1 MFQFPRLPP
10 APLCVRGGAPWLD
23 QGGLLHSGTL
33 GSSRDRRSPRCF
45 AAGPR
50 PSSARQAQASP
61 ARPSS
66 LPPPSRGA
74 QPRPR
79 RARAGPPPGTIT
91 RLATN
96 ARPAWRWPS
105 PDIPLSRCRR
115 DLSRGGEW
123 WCAGHGAGP
132 RGLPAP
138 ARAGP
143 LRPRPAAHG
152 GGPGA
157 TDRRGQAGSPP
168 ARSTWGGATG
178 VAQLPRKEVIQPQL
192 PLRLPCYDFV
202 PVTRP
207 ALGRWPLSVT
217 PRTSGVAGSH
227 DVTGGVYKARE
238 QIHRGMADPRLLATP
253 TSRGRVAAPDPNWG
267 RVWGLAPPRGLAA
280 HCPGH
285 CSVRVA
291 QAVRA
296 MRT

>member
-10 APLCVRGGAPWLD
+10 TPLCVRGGAPWLD

-66 LPPPSRGA
+66 LPPPSRVA

-79 RARAGPPPGTIT
+79 RARAGPPTGTIT

-132 RGLPAP
+132 RGLPTP
-138 ARAGP
+138 ARP
-143 LRPRPAAHG
+143 
-152 GGPGA
+152 
-157 TDRRGQAGSPP
+157 
-168 ARSTWGGATG
+168 
-178 VAQLPRKEVIQPQL
+178 
-192 PLRLPCYDFV
+192 V
-202 PVTRP
+202 PFP
-207 ALGRWPLSVT
+207 
-217 PRTSGVAGSH
+217 
-227 DVTGGVYKARE
+227 
-238 QIHRGMADPRLLATP
+238 
-253 TSRGRVAAPDPNWG
+253 
-267 RVWGLAPPRGLAA
+267 LAPPRTAGVPGLLTVGGKRARRPRA
-280 HCPGH
+280 RPGMAPPGWRG
-285 CSVRVA
+285 SLER
-291 QAVRA
+291 R
-296 MRT
+296 